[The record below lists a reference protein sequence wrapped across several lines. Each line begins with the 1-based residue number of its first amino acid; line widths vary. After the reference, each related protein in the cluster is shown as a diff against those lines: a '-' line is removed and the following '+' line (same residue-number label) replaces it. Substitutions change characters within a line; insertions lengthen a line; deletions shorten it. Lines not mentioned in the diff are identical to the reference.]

1 MHEIE
6 SFLLENEMYE
16 SDAFHLE
23 NFKIQ
28 VNSNSKKDVQPTLRL
43 LNIFSLFNLINKPA
57 LKSDHILDLVIT
69 KSHHALVERL
79 TIDTINTLSDLR
91 SLEFQLPF
99 DHIKVKSKHISFRKK
114 NITFPVDPVKK
125 LEGKFFITQA
135 DCHHTEI
142 SPCINCTVKL
152 SKRLLRSCKNV
163 AG

>member
-57 LKSDHILDLVIT
+57 LKSDHILD
-69 KSHHALVERL
+69 
-79 TIDTINTLSDLR
+79 
-91 SLEFQLPF
+91 
-99 DHIKVKSKHISFRKK
+99 
-114 NITFPVDPVKK
+114 
-125 LEGKFFITQA
+125 
-135 DCHHTEI
+135 
-142 SPCINCTVKL
+142 
-152 SKRLLRSCKNV
+152 
-163 AG
+163 